1 MPARFPI
8 FERLIYVNSCSQG
21 ALSDAVRAAYDD
33 YLTGWDERGAP
44 WDYWVERTEAA
55 RATFARLVGGRAR
68 RRRGDDVALRGRQ
81 RARERDRLRGAAA
94 RS

>member
-1 MPARFPI
+1 MAACRSRFPI
-8 FERLIYVNSCSQG
+8 FEQLVYVNSCSQG

-55 RATFARLVGGRAR
+55 ADVVR
-68 RRRGDDVALRGRQ
+68 RPRQ
-81 RARERDRLRGAAA
+81 RGARTTSR
-94 RS
+94 